1 MNTVEQAIEKLDYK
15 GYLDIEIP
23 KGIDLITEI
32 NKLKK
37 EKNAV
42 ILAHYYQTGE
52 IQDLADYLGDSLQ
65 LARAAAKT
73 DAEMIVFCGV
83 HFMAEAAKI
92 VNPTKKLFCLI
103 QKQVV
108 LWQILVLQKV
118 CEVCESNIQTQ

>member
-23 KGIDLITEI
+23 KGIDLIAEI

-52 IQDLADYLGDSLQ
+52 IQDLAD
-65 LARAAAKT
+65 
-73 DAEMIVFCGV
+73 
-83 HFMAEAAKI
+83 
-92 VNPTKKLFCLI
+92 
-103 QKQVV
+103 
-108 LWQILVLQKV
+108 
-118 CEVCESNIQTQ
+118 